1 MKRFCLALA
10 LLLLAGSVNF
20 AQDPKPAG
28 EVDPAVQLMNLYRV
42 KGRSWSHRVITWQRG
57 SGPSVQIS
65 NGWVSEVK
73 DGRAEVRSQIGG
85 TGRGSV
91 SSSVA
96 SHQLDD
102 PNHKLR
108 ADAAKD
114 APEVEIDLG
123 WRKFR
128 CKKVKL
134 DVEGAQRTSWIST
147 EFHPLV
153 VKHVE
158 MRENG
163 TTIMNLQSFLEAP
176 VDPWLLYRKQGR
188 KWTQQTLVRIGG
200 NGGARVGLGS
210 TSKMQYRV
218 KEARENSASWTM
230 SMLDANGKPSFSQ
243 DQEMQFTSGAIER
256 DSAPIVD
263 TSMQLKS
270 CQAGEFLCWYTKQ
283 GGYETWSSVN
293 WPGVLVAMEA
303 KDYSMELVD
312 FDLGHDEQAFFRAQ
326 GNSYELSTTSGGST
340 TKVRCEVTQ
349 LTDGTATFR
358 TTALDADG
366 KEVSATDSVQEVPEL
381 QETLMAYAG
390 QVEEL
395 VVTPAGSFP
404 AIRTTDDSGA
414 RTTWKWNGITVR
426 EVVRGTEG
434 ETVSEL
440 TALNLQ

>member
-1 MKRFCLALA
+1 MKRFCVALA

-42 KGRSWSHRVITWQRG
+42 KGRSWSHREIIWARG
-57 SGPSVQIS
+57 NAPVVTTTNWYVKGIKDGVAEVTHESKGADVKFKGSR
-65 NGWVSEVK
+65 EVK
-73 DGRAEVRSQIGG
+73 LSHAAENER
-85 TGRGSV
+85 RW
-91 SSSVA
+91 
-96 SHQLDD
+96 
-102 PNHKLR
+102 
-108 ADAAKD
+108 AAKNLV
-114 APEVEIDLG
+114 EVELNVG
-123 WRKFR
+123 FRSFR
-128 CKKVKL
+128 CKKLVTNT
-134 DVEGAQRTSWIST
+134 DERQQTTWVST

-153 VKHVE
+153 VKQVTMESH
-158 MRENG
+158 
-163 TTIMNLQSFLEAP
+163 TITVYTLSSFLEAP

-188 KWTQQTLVRIGG
+188 RWTQETSIRIGG
-200 NGGARVGLGS
+200 KGGVGLGS

-230 SMLDANGKPSFSQ
+230 SVLDANGKPSFSQ

-256 DSAPIVD
+256 DSGPIVD

-293 WPGVLVAMEA
+293 WPGVLVAMAA
-303 KDYSMELVD
+303 KDYSMELIE

-349 LTDGTATFR
+349 LADGQATCR
-358 TTALDADG
+358 TVSLDADG
-366 KEVSATDSVQEVPEL
+366 KEVSVTVSVQEVSEL
-381 QETLMAYAG
+381 PETLMAYAG

-404 AIRTTDDSGA
+404 AIRTKDDSAG
-414 RTTWKWNGITVR
+414 RTTWKWNGIIVR
-426 EVVRGTEG
+426 EVVRGPEG

>member
-1 MKRFCLALA
+1 MKRFCLSLA

-20 AQDPKPAG
+20 AQDPKPAA

-65 NGWVSEVK
+65 SGWVREVK
-73 DGRAEVRSQIGG
+73 DGRAQVRSQIGSA
-85 TGRGSV
+85 GRGSV
-91 SSSVA
+91 SSSDA
-96 SHQLDD
+96 NYQLDD
-102 PNHKLR
+102 PNHKSR
-108 ADAAKD
+108 VDAGKD
-114 APEVEIDLG
+114 APDVELDLG

-134 DVEGAQRTSWIST
+134 DIEGAQRTSWIST

-188 KWTQQTLVRIGG
+188 KWTQETSIRIGG
-200 NGGARVGLGS
+200 KGGVGLGT

-230 SMLDANGKPSFSQ
+230 SVLDDKGKPSFSQ
-243 DQEMQFTSGAIER
+243 DQEMQFTGSAIER
-256 DSAPIVD
+256 DYAPFAD
-263 TSMQLKS
+263 TGMQLKS
-270 CQAGEFLCWYTKQ
+270 CPAGEFLCWYTKQ

-293 WPGVLVAMEA
+293 WPGVLVAMAA
-303 KDYSMELVD
+303 KDYSMELTE
-312 FDLGHDEQAFFRAQ
+312 FDLGHDEQAFFRTQ
-326 GNSYELSTTSGGST
+326 GNSYELTTTAGDSTTV
-340 TKVRCEVTQ
+340 VRCEITQ
-349 LTDGTATFR
+349 LADGKATCRTAS
-358 TTALDADG
+358 LDADG
-366 KEVSATDSVQEVPEL
+366 NEISAADGVHEVPETP
-381 QETLMAYAG
+381 ETLMAYAG

-404 AIRTTDDSGA
+404 AIRSTDDSAG

-426 EVVRGTEG
+426 EVLRGPEG

>member
-10 LLLLAGSVNF
+10 LLLLASSVNF

-73 DGRAEVRSQIGG
+73 DGRAEVRSQIGS

-114 APEVEIDLG
+114 APEVELDLG

-134 DVEGAQRTSWIST
+134 DVESAQRTSWISI

-158 MRENG
+158 MRETG

-188 KWTQQTLVRIGG
+188 RWTQETSIRIGG
-200 NGGARVGLGS
+200 KGGVGLGS

-218 KEARENSASWTM
+218 KEAREKSASWTM
-230 SMLDANGKPSFSQ
+230 SVLDEKGKPSFSQ

-270 CQAGEFLCWYTKQ
+270 CAAGEFLCWHTKQ
-283 GGYETWSSVN
+283 GGFETWSSVN
-293 WPGVLVAMEA
+293 WPGVLVAMEG
-303 KDYSMELVD
+303 KDYSMELVE
-312 FDLGHDEQAFFRAQ
+312 FDLGHDEQAFFRTQ
-326 GNSYELSTTSGGST
+326 GNSYELTKTTGGSS
-340 TKVRCEVTQ
+340 TKTRCEVTQ
-349 LTDGTATFR
+349 F
-358 TTALDADG
+358 ADG
-366 KEVSATDSVQEVPEL
+366 QATCRTVGLDGDGMEVSVTDSVQEVSEL
-381 QETLMAYAG
+381 PDTLMAYAG

-426 EVVRGTEG
+426 EVLRGPDG
-434 ETVSEL
+434 ETVTEL